1 MPVFANFSNTNQN
14 PKVNGRVD
22 YPNKH
27 LSTEGPL
34 LPAASSKGLYPL
46 NQPSCSSQQEPMFEK
61 YNPRNNFAI
70 YDMDS
75 PTGSKLKLCNTD
87 FKKTPC
93 KEQKV
98 DLSTKFNVSCY

>member
-1 MPVFANFSNTNQN
+1 MVANFSNTNQN
-14 PKVNGRVD
+14 PTVNGRVD

-27 LSTEGPL
+27 LSTERPL
-34 LPAASSKGLYPL
+34 LPATSSKGLCPL
-46 NQPSCSSQQEPMFEK
+46 DQPSCSSQQEPVFEK

-75 PTGSKLKLCNTD
+75 PTGSKLKLCNAD

-98 DLSTKFNVSCY
+98 DLSTKFDVSCY